1 MRETLLCIVNTM
13 VNPSLV
19 ESELLGKDR
28 HSFIN
33 MSYLLSTSYMAGIVL
48 RMRDTVENEQV

>member
-1 MRETLLCIVNTM
+1 MTQILLCIGDMMVNT
-13 VNPSLV
+13 SLM

-33 MSYLLSTSYMAGIVL
+33 MRYLLSTCYVAGIVL
-48 RMRDTVENEQV
+48 SMRDTVENEQV